1 MRRLFPV
8 FIILVLAVA
17 GYLLYDRQQSQPPA
31 PEPLADLVSEPE
43 DAALAPADTMR
54 LELREEAQRYIEE
67 ITERK
72 EQPLEVDR
80 ADDFVRADEPIT
92 LFPRKEFQERTLSE
106 LQRELDPGSP
116 LTIMRQQEQVEL
128 TTPKELL
135 AAHGGNL
142 EARIKILEGGQIRE
156 TTVGAIIE
164 QRRPDA
170 PISVIRSVDHLE
182 VTTVGELAE
191 NDTVTESETLKVISE
206 PYRLQSTTVGELLM
220 GEQGVSSDSVF
231 YVRNVSGED
240 IRGLWGI
247 VHNGLVKNFASGIA
261 IRRGEEVRNYQVE
274 IPPGA
279 DARLEDLSSSYLGK
293 MIDRKTRES
302 YVYNYRKGSMGR
314 NPDLI
319 YPGQEIVIVGFT
331 PEELVEIY
339 EHFVA
344 RSGFDS

>member
-1 MRRLFPV
+1 MRGLLTAA
-8 FIILVLAVA
+8 IIIVLVVA
-17 GYLLYDRQQSQPPA
+17 GFLYYERQPDPSPA
-31 PEPLADLVSEPE
+31 MDTI
-43 DAALAPADTMR
+43 AALEADQPVETVDATEIIR
-54 LELREEAQRYIEE
+54 TELREEAQRYIDE

-72 EQPLEVDR
+72 DQPLEVDQ

-92 LFPRKEFQERTLSE
+92 LFPKKEFEERTLAE
-106 LQRELDPGSP
+106 LQRELAPNSP
-116 LTIMRQQEQVEL
+116 LTVMRQQEQVEL

-142 EARIKILEGGQIRE
+142 DAEVKILEGGQIRK
-156 TTVGAIIE
+156 TTVGAVVE

-170 PISVIRSVDHLE
+170 PISVIRSIEHLE
-182 VTTVGELAE
+182 VTTVQDLAD
-191 NDTVTESETLKVISE
+191 NESIADNQPLKVISE

-220 GEQGVSSDSVF
+220 GEQGVTQDSVF
-231 YVRNVSGED
+231 YVRNVTGED
-240 IRGLWGI
+240 VRGLWGI
-247 VHNGLVKNFASGIA
+247 VHNGLVRNFASGIA
-261 IRRGEEVRNYQVE
+261 IRRGEEIRNYQIE

-319 YPGQEIVIVGFT
+319 LPGQEIVIVGFT

-344 RSGFDS
+344 RSGSDS

>member
-1 MRRLFPV
+1 MRGLLITAIIIV
-8 FIILVLAVA
+8 FVVA
-17 GYLLYDRQQSQPPA
+17 GYLYLERKPDPPPA
-31 PEPLADLVSEPE
+31 LDTIAELEAVPAQEAADATDL
-43 DAALAPADTMR
+43 MR
-54 LELREEAQRYIEE
+54 AELREEAQRYIEE

-72 EQPLEVDR
+72 DQPLEVDR
-80 ADDFVRADEPIT
+80 ADDFVRADDPIT
-92 LFPRKEFQERTLSE
+92 LFPKKEFQERTLSE
-106 LQRELDPGSP
+106 LQRELSPSSP
-116 LTIMRQQEQVEL
+116 LTVMRQQEQVEL

-142 EARIKILEGGQIRE
+142 DAEIKILEGGQIRK
-156 TTVGAIIE
+156 TTVGAIVE

-170 PISVIRSVDHLE
+170 PISVIRSVEHLE
-182 VTTVGELAE
+182 VTTVQELAD
-191 NDTVTESETLKVISE
+191 NDTIADNQPLKVISE

-220 GEQGVSSDSVF
+220 GEQSVTRDSVF
-231 YVRNVSGED
+231 YVRNVTGED
-240 IRGLWGI
+240 VRGLWGI

-261 IRRGEEVRNYQVE
+261 IRRGEEIRNYQIE

-319 YPGQEIVIVGFT
+319 LPGQEIVIVGFT

-344 RSGFDS
+344 RSGSDS